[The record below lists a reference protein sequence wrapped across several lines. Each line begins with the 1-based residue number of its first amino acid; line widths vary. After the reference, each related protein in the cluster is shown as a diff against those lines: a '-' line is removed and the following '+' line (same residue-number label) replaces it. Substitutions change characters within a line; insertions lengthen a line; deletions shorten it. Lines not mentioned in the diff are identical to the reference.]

1 MSSPTGPTSPQ
12 VGAPE
17 RASWLRRIA
26 ALFID
31 WAASSAVAYA
41 ILGPEGWDGSGAT
54 WLPLVVFW
62 LESSVGVALAG
73 GSFGQLLVRVR
84 VYRLDGRPLSLFR
97 ALQRQLLV
105 CLVVPPLV
113 FREDGR
119 GLHDLWTQSGT
130 YRLR

>member
-1 MSSPTGPTSPQ
+1 MSTAASTL
-12 VGAPE
+12 AP
-17 RASWLRRIA
+17 ASWLRRIA
-26 ALFID
+26 ALFVD
-31 WAASSAVAYA
+31 WIASSLVAAFVAGGFDAPAY
-41 ILGPEGWDGSGAT
+41 S

-73 GSFGQLLVRVR
+73 SSFGQALVRIR
-84 VYRLDGRPLSLFR
+84 VQTTGGRPLTLLR

-119 GLHDLWTQSGT
+119 GLHDLWTRSGA

>member
-1 MSSPTGPTSPQ
+1 MSSPTGPAQPQ